1 MMISWPPWNPP
12 RDWHHA
18 ASCFRRMAD
27 VIDKLEELLH
37 VFEGIGIDERLG
49 EFQSWRAELEC
60 ALNDVAEHYRDAAR
74 EAVRR

>member
-1 MMISWPPWNPP
+1 
-12 RDWHHA
+12 
-18 ASCFRRMAD
+18 MAD